1 MEIGNGRLPIS
12 IADCRWVCHCPIT
25 KCRLAIDWVMD
36 FYSLLGVRRSAS
48 VDEIERAYRRLA
60 RRYHPG
66 INPGDRVAEEMFR
79 QVQQAYD
86 VLADLDRR
94 RDYDRGADVT
104 GPVSISATMSF
115 DGFDFSSPAEGPSAG
130 TFAELFAD
138 VFQDAAREATAP
150 SRGADLEVT
159 VGLSFK
165 EAARGGDVPVSV
177 VRQERCPG
185 CAGDGRVAR
194 APVVCRAC
202 SGEGARRWA
211 RGHMVFTKSCEL
223 CEGTGRLSAQP
234 CRICGGAG
242 VQARSEV
249 VTVPIPAGVE
259 SGARIAIPG
268 RGHAGARRGPAGD
281 LYAVVEVAPHPFF
294 RRVGRD
300 LHLTLPL
307 AVHEAAL
314 GARITV
320 PTLGEPVKLRVPPGT
335 TSGQQLRLPGLGVT
349 PAHGG
354 PADAGDLVLDVQIA
368 LPPVRDDR
376 SRELLKE
383 FGRLNDI
390 DVRQHLFD

>member
-1 MEIGNGRLPIS
+1 
-12 IADCRWVCHCPIT
+12 
-25 KCRLAIDWVMD
+25 MD
-36 FYSLLGVRRSAS
+36 FYSLLGVRRSATS
-48 VDEIERAYRRLA
+48 DEIERAYRRLA

-86 VLADLDRR
+86 VLADLERR
-94 RDYDRGADVT
+94 RDYDRGADVAE
-104 GPVSISATMSF
+104 PVSLTATMSF
-115 DGFDFSSPAEGPSAG
+115 DGFDFSTPVEGASAG

-138 VFQDAAREATAP
+138 VFQDAAREAITP
-150 SRGADLEVT
+150 SRGADLEVI
-159 VGLSFK
+159 VQLSFK
-165 EAARGGDVPVSV
+165 DAVRGGEVPLSI

-194 APVVCRAC
+194 PPLVCRAC
-202 SGEGARRWA
+202 GGQGARRWA
-211 RGHMVFTKSCEL
+211 RGHMVFTKGCEV
-223 CEGTGRLSAQP
+223 CDGTGRLTAQP
-234 CRICGGAG
+234 CRMCGGAG
-242 VQARSEV
+242 VQSRSEV
-249 VTVPIPAGVE
+249 VTVPIPAGVGT
-259 SGARIAIPG
+259 GARIAIPG

-281 LYAVVEVAPHPFF
+281 LYATVEVADHPFF

-300 LHLTLPL
+300 LHVTLPL

-314 GARITV
+314 GARISV
-320 PTLGEPVKLRVPPGT
+320 PTLGEPVRLRVPPGT
-335 TSGQQLRLPGLGVT
+335 TSGQQIRIAGLGLSA
-349 PAHGG
+349 PSGR
-354 PADAGDLVLDVQIA
+354 PEDAGDLVLDVQIA